1 MSMMED
7 IEALTTKVTT
17 LERVIGQLG
26 QTVEALAQFFDGS
39 DTELAQSIYNVTI
52 TQAALIEHLEC
63 DEEIKTI
70 IIRLEQEATERATRN
85 KLLQAEKAKEVAEIK
100 AQEALVN
107 EANERIR
114 HQEPQSATAEV
125 EQATS

>member
-7 IEALTTKVTT
+7 IEALTTKVRT

-26 QTVEALAQFFDGS
+26 QAVEAMAQFFDGS
-39 DTELAQSIYNVTI
+39 DTQLAQSIYNVTI
-52 TQAALIEHLEC
+52 TQSAIIEHLEC

-70 IIRLEQEATERATRN
+70 IIRLEKEASERSERN
-85 KLLQAEKAKEVAEIK
+85 KILQAEKAKEVAEIK

-114 HQEPQSATAEV
+114 NKETQDTSPQV
-125 EQATS
+125 E